1 MSTNT
6 TEATSGPPPA
16 GSAKR
21 PRALTFISLGLA
33 VVVILGVVFLAWH
46 RQSRES
52 SETEKR
58 NLTLAK
64 GNEVQVAQVSVA
76 PSDQTL
82 TLPAEVRGWAQVTL
96 YAKVAGYV
104 RDIPVDKGTRVN
116 KGDLLAR
123 LESPETDQ
131 AVVGARA
138 DLALRRQLL
147 QRTKALRP
155 DGVVSQQDLDNA
167 TAAVSVGEA
176 TLQQDL
182 AQQSYE
188 IIRAPFSGTVTARY
202 VDVGALVPSGTGNT
216 QSVQPVVDLADID
229 TLRIQ
234 VYVGQADAARLVIG
248 DSVTLTSDTDP
259 SHPIVAKVSRMSMGL
274 DPKTRTMLCEAD
286 VDNRPPRLYP
296 WQFVKATLKLRGA
309 QSPLVPGEALTW
321 RGDRLFVAVVQ
332 DGQVHLQQVQTGDD
346 SGRIVQILT
355 GLKGGETIILNPSPE
370 LSNGD
375 RVQIAQKPDAGA
387 PAAPAP
393 TQPGAQAAAPAKAAS
408 PGAGLP
414 AAR

>member
-1 MSTNT
+1 MSMNS
-6 TEATSGPPPA
+6 TEATTSNPPDA
-16 GSAKR
+16 NARR
-21 PRALTFISLGLA
+21 PRTLTLLSL
-33 VVVILGVVFLAWH
+33 VVVVVAILGVVILAWS
-46 RQSRES
+46 RRSRES
-52 SETEKR
+52 SEAERR
-58 NLTLAK
+58 NAVLNK
-64 GNEVQVAQVSVA
+64 GNTVQVAQVTVS
-76 PSDQTL
+76 PSEQTL

-104 RDIPVDKGTRVN
+104 KDIPVDKGTQVK

-138 DLALRRQLL
+138 DLELKRQLL

-167 TAAVSVGEA
+167 TAGVRVAEA
-176 TLQQDL
+176 TLQQAL
-182 AQQSYE
+182 AQQGYE
-188 IIRAPFSGTVTARY
+188 VIRAPFSGTVTARY

-229 TLRIQ
+229 RLRVQ
-234 VYVGQADAARLVIG
+234 VYVGQSDAARLVLG
-248 DSVTLTSDTDP
+248 DVVSLTSDSDP
-259 SHPIVAKVSRMSMGL
+259 SHPIQATVSRKSMGL

-286 VDNRPPRLYP
+286 VDNVPPRLFP
-296 WQFVKATLKLRGA
+296 GQFVKATLRLRG
-309 QSPLVPGEALTW
+309 SRTPLVPGEALTW
-321 RGDRLFVAVVQ
+321 RGDKLFVALVQ
-332 DGQVHLQQVQTGDD
+332 DGQVSLKQVLTGDD
-346 SGRIVQILT
+346 SGRTVQILS
-355 GLKGGETIILNPSPE
+355 GLQGGETVILNPSPE

-375 RVQIAQKPDAGA
+375 RVQIAEKPPA
-387 PAAPAP
+387 PPSAAPTP
-393 TQPGAQAAAPAKAAS
+393 PPAQAAAPAKGAS